1 MHATVDESGKVYEI
15 GSPKELLFRLGEY
28 RWLVKV
34 SSDLTPTVGDELHI
48 SWDNQRGEM
57 RAY

>member
-1 MHATVDESGKVYEI
+1 MHAIVDESGKVYEI
-15 GSPKELLFRLGEY
+15 GNPKELLFHLGEY

-34 SSDLTPTVGDELHI
+34 PADLSPTVGDELHI
-48 SWDNQRGEM
+48 SWDDQSGQM